1 MKKLDQFIL
10 KAFIGPFVAILVIVI
25 FILMMQFL
33 WVYIDELVGKGLGLK
48 VVFEFMLLGGCT
60 ILPLALPLA
69 TLLASMMVLG
79 QMGDHNE
86 LMAIKSSGVSL
97 ARVMLP
103 LMIASLLISIGAFYV
118 GNNLVPIAWN
128 EIYTLR
134 DDIGRTKN
142 EIKIPAG
149 TFYDGIEGYVLRTET
164 QDDNGMMHG
173 VMVYDHTSGKGNTS
187 LSLADSAMMKMSKNK
202 DYLTFTLYHGTNYQE
217 NNTRKLRDTTR
228 ELQHIDFD
236 RQELIIPL
244 KNYSFQK
251 SDSSRYGDQVKAMR
265 LRQLK
270 EQKDSLEIKARMA
283 RENRYI
289 QLTQYG
295 SFLQKDQ
302 LDTAKAAGREQFR
315 SYFENEN
322 YLKWKNVSRKKKA
335 YEKAA
340 DNADRMQTSLL
351 AYGSEVYEYY
361 YYLRRTNIELLKKFA
376 QALACLLLFFIG
388 APLGAFV
395 RKGSLGVSA
404 IIAVLFFVLYWVV
417 DITGTKLARDGA
429 VGAPLGAF
437 ISALVL
443 GPIGAYLTSRA
454 IKDATLFSNDSLM
467 NYWRKIKSRVLRF
480 FRPARIV
487 FMGTPEFAVASLD
500 ALVKAGYK
508 VVGVVTVAD
517 KPSGRGLEVHESAV
531 KKYAVEHG
539 LPVLQPLKLKDPEF
553 LAQLAA
559 WKADLFVVVAFRMLP
574 EEVWGIPKLGT
585 FNLHAALLPQYR
597 GAAPVNWAVIN
608 GERIT
613 GVTTFMID
621 KDIDTG
627 GIILRHEV
635 RIGPD
640 DTAGDVHDRLM
651 EVGAGLVV
659 ETTEGIIQHNVE
671 TRVQRSFIQG
681 SEVLKA
687 APKLTKENTR
697 IDWSRSAEEIRNLV
711 RGLNPY
717 PSAWTTLV
725 RDGKA
730 TDVKIFSVSSAS
742 GPALAVS
749 DSQAG
754 LTAPPTFGGPL
765 PLHPRADMA
774 SESDTASAGEALS
787 GSASA
792 RPAEGVSE
800 PVRTESPGAAGYVRG
815 GAPDKTCEA
824 VGTVRTDGKQLFVAT
839 GDKWLEIKELQLAG
853 KKRMSADAFLRGF
866 REIEACKFV

>member
-1 MKKLDQFIL
+1 MKKLDKFIL
-10 KAFIGPFVAILVIVI
+10 KAFIGPFVAILVLVI

-48 VVFEFMLLGGCT
+48 VILEFMALGGCT

-69 TLLASMMVLG
+69 TLLSSMMVLG

-86 LMAIKSSGVSL
+86 LMAVKSSGVSL

-103 LMIASLLISIGAFYV
+103 LAIASAVISIGAFYV
-118 GNNLVPIAWN
+118 GNNLVPVAWN

-134 DDIGRTKN
+134 DDISHTKN

-149 TFYDGIEGYVLRTET
+149 TFYDGIEGYVLRTES

-202 DYLTFTLYHGTNYQE
+202 DYLTFTLYNGTNYQE
-217 NNTRKLRDTTR
+217 TNTRKMRDTTL
-228 ELQHIDFD
+228 ELQHIDFE

-251 SDSSRYGDQVKAMR
+251 SDSSRFGDQAKAMR
-265 LRQLK
+265 LSQLSV
-270 EQKDSLEIKARMA
+270 QKDSLERLAKIALD
-283 RENRYI
+283 NRYT

-295 SFLQKDQ
+295 QFTQRDQ
-302 LDTAKAAGREQFR
+302 LDTSKLASREHIT
-315 SYFENEN
+315 SYYSNPD
-322 YLKWKNVSRKKKA
+322 YLKWKNVSKKQRA

-340 DNADRMQTSLL
+340 DNADRMRTSIM
-351 AYGSEVYEYY
+351 AYTSEVYEYY
-361 YYLRRTNIELLKKFA
+361 FYLRRTNIELYKKFA

-395 RKGSLGVSA
+395 RKGNLGVSA
-404 IIAVLFFVLYWVV
+404 IISVLFFVLYWVV

-429 VGAPLGAF
+429 VAAMLGAF
-437 ISALVL
+437 ISAVVL
-443 GPIGAYLTSRA
+443 APIGAYLTSRA
-454 IKDATLFSNDSLM
+454 IKDATLFSNDSLL
-467 NYWRKIKSRVLRF
+467 NHWRKLKSRVAGF
-480 FRPARIV
+480 FRPTRIV

-500 ALVKAGYK
+500 ALVKANYK

-539 LPVLQPLKLKDPEF
+539 IPVLQPLKLKDPEF

-574 EEVWGIPKLGT
+574 EEVWTMPRLGT

-597 GAAPVNWAVIN
+597 GAAPINWAVIN

-621 KDIDTG
+621 KNIDTG

-635 RIGPD
+635 RVNPD

-651 EVGAGLVV
+651 EVGAKLVV
-659 ETTEGIIQHNVE
+659 ETTEGLITHNVE

-697 IDWSRSAEEIRNLV
+697 IDWSRTAEEIRNLV

-717 PSAWTTLV
+717 PTAWTTLV

-730 TDVKIFSVSSAS
+730 TDVKVF
-742 GPALAVS
+742 AVS
-749 DSQAG
+749 A
-754 LTAPPTFGGPL
+754 FGQE
-765 PLHPRADMA
+765 AA
-774 SESDTASAGEALS
+774 FSAENATKSDPAASA
-787 GSASA
+787 
-792 RPAEGVSE
+792 V
-800 PVRTESPGAAGYVRG
+800 AA
-815 GAPDKTCEA
+815 
-824 VGTVRTDGKQLFVAT
+824 GTVRTDGGRLLVRVA
-839 GDKWLEIKELQLAG
+839 DSWVEIKELQLAG
-853 KKRMSADAFLRGF
+853 KKRMAADAFLRGF
-866 REIEACKFV
+866 REIESYKFV

>member
-1 MKKLDQFIL
+1 MKKLDRFIL
-10 KAFIGPFVAILVIVI
+10 TAFIGPFIAILLIVI

-33 WVYIDELVGKGLGLK
+33 WVYIDELVGKGLGLG
-48 VVFEFMLLGGCT
+48 VVLEFMLLGGCT

-69 TLLASMMVLG
+69 TLLSSMMVLG

-103 LMIASLLISIGAFYV
+103 LMLASVVISIGAFYV

-149 TFYDGIEGYVLRTET
+149 TFYDGIDGYVLRTET
-164 QDDNGMMHG
+164 QDDKGMMHG
-173 VMVYDHTSGKGNTS
+173 VMVYDHTSNKGNTS

-202 DYLTFTLYHGTNYQE
+202 DYLTFTLYNGTNYQE
-217 NNTRKLRDTTR
+217 TNTRRYRDTTL
-228 ELQHIDFD
+228 ELQHINFEK
-236 RQELIIPL
+236 QELIIPL

-251 SDSSRYGDQVKAMR
+251 SDSTRFGDQVKAMR
-265 LRQLK
+265 MRQLK
-270 EQKDSLEIKARMA
+270 VQKDSLERLATDA
-283 RENRYI
+283 LENRYI
-289 QLTQYG
+289 SISQYG
-295 SFLQKDQ
+295 SLALHDQ
-302 LDTAKAAGREQFR
+302 LDTSKLAAREKYR
-315 SYFENEN
+315 NYFDNPD
-322 YLKWKNVSRKKKA
+322 YLKWEHVGAKKKA
-335 YEKAA
+335 YGKAA
-340 DNADRMQTSLL
+340 DAAERMQGSLM
-351 AYGSEVYEYY
+351 AYISEVYEYY
-361 YYLRRTNIELLKKFA
+361 FYLRRTNIELLKKFA

-395 RKGSLGVSA
+395 RKGALGVSA
-404 IIAVLFFVLYWVV
+404 IISVLFFVFYWVV

-429 VGAPLGAF
+429 VGATLGAF

-454 IKDATLFSNDSLM
+454 IKDATLFSNDSLL
-467 NYWRKIKSRVLRF
+467 NHWRKLKSQVARF
-480 FRPARIV
+480 FRPKRIV

-500 ALVKAGYK
+500 ALIKARYK

-539 LPVLQPLKLKDPEF
+539 LPVLQPVKLKDPEF
-553 LAQLAA
+553 LSALAE

-574 EEVWGIPKLGT
+574 EEVWSMPKLGT

-597 GAAPVNWAVIN
+597 GAAPINWAVIN

-627 GIILRHEV
+627 GIILRHGL

-651 EVGAGLVV
+651 ALGAKLVV
-659 ETTEGIIQHNVE
+659 ETTEGIMQHTVE
-671 TRVQRSFIQG
+671 TRVQKSFIQG
-681 SEVLKA
+681 SEVLKP

-697 IDWSRSAEEIRNLV
+697 IDWSRRCEVIRNFV

-725 RDGKA
+725 RDSVA
-730 TDVKIFSVSSAS
+730 SDVKIFSVCHSEYPSCHS
-742 GPALAVS
+742 EEAVR
-749 DSQAG
+749 
-754 LTAPPTFGGPL
+754 PTK
-765 PLHPRADMA
+765 
-774 SESDTASAGEALS
+774 ES
-787 GSASA
+787 GSII
-792 RPAEGVSE
+792 V
-800 PVRTESPGAAGYVRG
+800 
-815 GAPDKTCEA
+815 DN
-824 VGTVRTDGKQLFVAT
+824 GKLLVAT
-839 GDKWLEIKELQLAG
+839 GDGWLEVKELQLAG
-853 KKRMSADAFLRGF
+853 KKRMAADAFLRGF
-866 REIEACKFV
+866 REIESYRFV

>member
-1 MKKLDQFIL
+1 MKKLDRFIL
-10 KAFIGPFVAILVIVI
+10 TAFIGPFVAILLLVV

-33 WVYIDELVGKGLGLK
+33 WVYIDELVGKGLGLG
-48 VVFEFMLLGGCT
+48 VVLEFMLLGGCT

-69 TLLASMMVLG
+69 TLLSSMMVLG

-86 LMAIKSSGVSL
+86 LMAIKAAGISL

-103 LMIASLLISIGAFYV
+103 LIVASVFISIAAFYV

-134 DDIGRTKN
+134 DDISRTKN

-149 TFYDGIEGYVLRTET
+149 TFYDGIDGYILRTET
-164 QDDNGMMHG
+164 QSDNGVMYG
-173 VMVYDHTSGKGNTS
+173 VMVYDHTSNKGNTS
-187 LSLADSAMMKMSKNK
+187 LSLADSAVMKMSKNK
-202 DYLTFTLYHGTNYQE
+202 DYLTFTLYNGTNYQE
-217 NNTRKLRDTTR
+217 NNVRKYRDTTL
-228 ELQHIDFD
+228 ELQHIDFE

-251 SDSSRYGDQVKAMR
+251 SDSSRYGDQAKSMR

-270 EQKDSLEIKARMA
+270 AQKDSLEGLATKS

-289 QLTQYG
+289 QISQYG
-295 SFLQKDQ
+295 SFSQKAE
-302 LDTAKAAGREQFR
+302 LDTSRRASFEQYKN
-315 SYFENEN
+315 YFVADN
-322 YLKWKNVSRKKKA
+322 YLRWETVAKKKKA

-340 DNADRMQTSLL
+340 DAADRMETSLMS
-351 AYGSEVYEYY
+351 YGSEVYEYY
-361 YYLRRTNIELLKKFA
+361 FYLRRTNIELLKKFA

-395 RKGSLGVSA
+395 RKGALGVSA
-404 IIAVLFFVLYWVV
+404 IISVLFFVLYWVI

-429 VGAPLGAF
+429 VGASLGVF

-443 GPIGAYLTSRA
+443 APIGAYLTSRA
-454 IKDATLFSNDSLM
+454 IKDATLFSNDSLL
-467 NYWRKIKSRVLRF
+467 NHWRKLKSRIGRL
-480 FRPARIV
+480 FRKKRIV

-500 ALVKAGYK
+500 ALIKAHYN

-539 LPVLQPLKLKDPEF
+539 LPVLQPVKLKDPEF
-553 LAQLAA
+553 LQQLAA

-574 EEVWGIPKLGT
+574 EEVWGMPKLGS

-597 GAAPVNWAVIN
+597 GAAPINWAVIN
-608 GERIT
+608 GERMT
-613 GVTTFMID
+613 GATTFMID

-627 GIILRHEV
+627 GIILRHGL
-635 RIGPD
+635 RIGPE

-651 EVGAGLVV
+651 ALGAKLVV
-659 ETTEGIIQHNVE
+659 ETTEGIIQHTVE
-671 TRVQRSFIQG
+671 LRVQKSFIQG
-681 SEVLKA
+681 SEVLKP

-697 IDWSRSAEEIRNLV
+697 IDWSAPAETIRNLV

-717 PSAWTTLV
+717 PTAWTTLV

-730 TDVKIFSVSSAS
+730 TDVKVFATAVADSAT
-742 GPALAVS
+742 AV
-749 DSQAG
+749 AG
-754 LTAPPTFGGPL
+754 TI
-765 PLHPRADMA
+765 
-774 SESDTASAGEALS
+774 
-787 GSASA
+787 
-792 RPAEGVSE
+792 
-800 PVRTESPGAAGYVRG
+800 
-815 GAPDKTCEA
+815 
-824 VGTVRTDGKQLFVAT
+824 RTDGKALYVAA
-839 GDKWLEIKELQLAG
+839 GDKWLEVKELQLAG
-853 KKRMSADAFLRGF
+853 KKRMAADAFLRGF
-866 REIEACKFV
+866 REIESYKFV